1 MQSVQNVPAIIGNLN
16 ALVGGLFII
25 STFGIMATRQ
35 VRACLKFFILQ
46 SIFLACSA
54 FLLGSYP
61 LSIDL
66 FGVGLINLFTK
77 VWFIPWL
84 LRRFVKQSVYTRR
97 EITQVVS
104 IPISLLIALI
114 LTILA
119 YSFSLPWIGAAHASG
134 MARINVPLGLAAL
147 LLGVYTLTTRREAV
161 PQLLGLLSMENGA
174 FFVGIAIAPDLPLI
188 VELALTFDILVLT
201 FIIGILTR
209 TVHKRLGTTMV
220 GTLAT
225 LREDKGK

>member
-1 MQSVQNVPAIIGNLN
+1 MQSVSNVSDLIINLN
-16 ALVGGLFII
+16 ALVGGAFII
-25 STFGIMATRQ
+25 STFGIMSTRQ

-54 FLLGSYP
+54 FLLGIYP
-61 LSIDL
+61 LTIEL
-66 FGVGLINLFTK
+66 FAVGLINLFTK

-104 IPISLLIALI
+104 IPISLLIALL

-119 YSFSLPWIGAAHASG
+119 YWFSVPWLRDVGASG
-134 MARINVPLGLAAL
+134 PIRVNVPLGLAAL

-188 VELALTFDILVLT
+188 VELALAFDILVLT

-209 TVHKRLGTTMV
+209 TVHKRLGTTLV
-220 GTLAT
+220 GTLAK
-225 LREDKGK
+225 LREDKDK